1 MSITKME
8 TREIFDRSKI
18 GKGDVI
24 EFSEQEFRLFR
35 KPPGYYDLPN
45 KTIGVVKKVSD
56 QSIEVYARSL
66 RKGIPEDEYVTKMTV
81 RVGHADSIKILYRH
95 PANED

>member
-8 TREIFDRSKI
+8 TREVFDRSKI

-24 EFSEQEFRLFR
+24 EFSEQEFRLFK

-45 KTIGVVKKVSD
+45 KTIGIVKKVSD
-56 QSIEVYARSL
+56 QFIDVYARSL
-66 RKGIPEDEYVTKMTV
+66 RKGSTEDGYVTKMTM
-81 RVGHADSIKILYRH
+81 GIGSADSIKVLYRH

>member
-24 EFSEQEFRLFR
+24 EFSEREFR
-35 KPPGYYDLPN
+35 
-45 KTIGVVKKVSD
+45 
-56 QSIEVYARSL
+56 
-66 RKGIPEDEYVTKMTV
+66 
-81 RVGHADSIKILYRH
+81 
-95 PANED
+95 

>member
-8 TREIFDRSKI
+8 TREVFDRSKI
-18 GKGDVI
+18 GTGDVI
-24 EFSEQEFRLFR
+24 EFSEQEFQILRL
-35 KPPGYYDLPN
+35 PPGYYYLPN
-45 KTIGVVKKVSD
+45 KTIGIVKKVSD

-81 RVGHADSIKILYRH
+81 GVGHADSIKILYRH

>member
-24 EFSEQEFRLFR
+24 EFNEYEFKLLRI
-35 KPPGYYDLPN
+35 PPGYYDLPT
-45 KTIGVVKKVSD
+45 KTVGVVKRVLED
-56 QSIEVYARSL
+56 SIEVYARSL

-81 RVGHADSIKILYRH
+81 GVGHADSIKILYRH

>member
-24 EFSEQEFRLFR
+24 EFSEQESRFFR
-35 KPPGYYDLPN
+35 KPLGYYDLPN
-45 KTIGVVKKVSD
+45 KTIGIVKRVSD
-56 QSIEVYARSL
+56 QWINVYARSL
-66 RKGIPEDEYVTKMTV
+66 RKDNPENGYLTEMTV
-81 RVGHADSIKILYRH
+81 GIDRADSIKILYRH